1 MYSNVDYTSKGKMF
15 VEITKSNEKK
25 TFDGIRDDIQAIRV
39 EPKKS
44 EEDTKNT
51 TKPMVFN
58 NTIFFG
64 NGF

>member
-1 MYSNVDYTSKGKMF
+1 MF